1 MEQAARGSYICL
13 DMRSGYSLLLVLGCH
28 ILDRDNPVDPVVT
41 HGVRGEGAGLSLIDS
56 LVSQLSGPGMVTVVK
71 PLEYTSP
78 VATLTIGD
86 SELDESATG

>member
-1 MEQAARGSYICL
+1 
-13 DMRSGYSLLLVLGCH
+13 
-28 ILDRDNPVDPVVT
+28 
-41 HGVRGEGAGLSLIDS
+41 
-56 LVSQLSGPGMVTVVK
+56 MVTVVK